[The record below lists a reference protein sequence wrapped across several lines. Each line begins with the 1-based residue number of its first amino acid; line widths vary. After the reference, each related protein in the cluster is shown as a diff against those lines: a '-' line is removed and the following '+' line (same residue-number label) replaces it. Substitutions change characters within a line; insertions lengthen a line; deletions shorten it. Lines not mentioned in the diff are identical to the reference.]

1 MPLQK
6 IQFKPG
12 FNKQTTATGA
22 EGQWIDGDNIRF
34 RYGQPQKI
42 GGFQQLVS
50 DTLAG
55 PARAQLTW
63 TALDGKKYAA
73 LGTSKLLVIYY
84 QGEFFDITPLGTAL
98 TSCTYTSTTGS
109 STVTINKTSHGLE
122 VGDYIIFTSVT
133 TPGAPTTSY
142 TSADFTTNT
151 FEVKSIPTSGT
162 FTVTMP
168 SNETGTGVT
177 AGGTITTTPY
187 IFIGPTVQTSAFGF
201 GTGYWGGTI
210 PTSAT
215 TLLNVGGGI
224 DATTT
229 TITVDSTAAFPT
241 GTAGPPPTR
250 IDIDTELIT
259 YAAKTATTFTGAGRG
274 ANGSTAASH
283 ADNSI
288 VTNATD
294 WVDWGEESN
303 TTAVTLAPG
312 SWSLDNFGQVLVA
325 TIKNGKTFTWDP
337 SALNRLNT
345 RAVVVSN
352 APTASI
358 MTLVS
363 DRDRH
368 LFAMGTETTIG
379 DPSSQDPMFIR
390 FSNQEDINT
399 WNPTVTNTAGTF
411 RLDTGNEIIGAVQ
424 GKDYIF
430 VLTDQAAYL
439 IQFVGPPFTFSVRQ
453 VGTNCGCIGQHGMVF
468 AEGAVYW
475 LGFGGGFFVF
485 DGTVKQ
491 LPSLVED
498 FVFTDLEDNLG
509 FNYDASQLVYAYHN
523 SLYNEVGW
531 FYPSAKISTTVSTP
545 STQINRNVVYNFI
558 ENTWVTGSLARTTY
572 IDASTFDLPYAT
584 QYIANGTPSFPIIN
598 GVTNTYGSTKYWEQ
612 ETGVNEVDTNGVNTA
627 IAAYVQSGDY
637 DISEQGLGGDGQ
649 LIMRVKRFIPDFK
662 NLDGNAKITLF
673 FRDYPANA
681 NSTPS
686 TTPPLI
692 TGPFTITSSTDKVD
706 TRVRGR
712 QVSLRI
718 ENDAVNETWRYGTLR
733 LDIEAGGR
741 R

>member
-12 FNKQTTATGA
+12 FNKQQTATGA
-22 EGQWIDGDNIRF
+22 EGQWIDGDNVRF
-34 RYGQPQKI
+34 RYGEPQKI
-42 GGFQQLVS
+42 GGWQQLVS
-50 DTLAG
+50 STLAG
-55 PARAQLTW
+55 PVRDQHTW

-73 LGTSKLLVIYY
+73 LGSSKLLVIYY
-84 QGEFFDITPLGTAL
+84 QGQFFDITPLGTAL
-98 TSCTYTSTTGS
+98 TSCTFNTTNTSTTV
-109 STVTINKTSHGLE
+109 TVNKAGHGLE

-133 TPGAPTTSY
+133 PPTGFVA
-142 TSADFTTNT
+142 ADFTTNT
-151 FEVKSIPTSGT
+151 FEVKTVPTSGT
-162 FTVTMP
+162 FTITMAVA
-168 SNETGTGVT
+168 SSAT
-177 AGGTITTTPY
+177 ASTSGSATTTPY
-187 IFIGPTVQTSAFGF
+187 IIIGPTFQTPAYGY

-210 PTSAT
+210 PTSVT
-215 TLLNVGGGI
+215 TQLDGAINNSV
-224 DATTT
+224 T
-229 TITVDSTAAFPT
+229 TITVDDTSAFPT
-241 GTAGPPPTR
+241 SGR

-259 YAAKTATTFTGAGRG
+259 YTGKTATTFTGCVRG

-283 ADNSI
+283 SDNAV

-303 TTAVTLAPG
+303 TAAVTLAPA
-312 SWSLDNFGQVLVA
+312 SWSLDNFGQILVA
-325 TIKNGKTFTWDP
+325 TIKNGQTFSWNP
-337 SALNRLNT
+337 SVAGALST
-345 RAVVVSN
+345 RATVVSG
-352 APTASI
+352 APTASVMSI
-358 MTLVS
+358 VS

-368 LFAMGTETTIG
+368 LFLMGTETTIG
-379 DPSSQDPMFIR
+379 SPSTQDPMFIR

-399 WNPTVTNTAGTF
+399 YAPTATNTAGTF
-411 RLDTGNEIIGAVQ
+411 RLDTGNEIIGAIQ

-430 VLTDQAAYL
+430 VLTDVAAYV

-453 VGTNCGCIGQHGMVF
+453 VGTNCGCVGQHAMVF
-468 AEGAVYW
+468 AQGAVFW
-475 LGFGGGFFVF
+475 IGFGGGFFVY

-498 FVFTDLEDNLG
+498 FVFNDTGDNLG
-509 FNYDASQLVYAYHN
+509 FNFDASQITYGYHN

-531 FYPSAKISTTVSTP
+531 NYAKAG
-545 STQINRNVVYNFI
+545 STQIDRNVVYNYL
-558 ENTWVTGSLARTTY
+558 ENTWTTGSLSRTTY

-584 QYIANGTPSFPIIN
+584 EFYSTNTPTFPTIN
-598 GVTNTYGSTKYWEQ
+598 GVSNLVGATKYWQHEI
-612 ETGVNEVDTNGVNTA
+612 GVNEVSAAGVKTL
-627 IAAYVQSGDY
+627 IAAFIESGDY

-662 NLDGNAKITLF
+662 DLEGNAKITLF

-712 QVSLRI
+712 QVSLKI
-718 ENDAVNETWRYGTLR
+718 ENDAVDETWRYGTLR

>member
-12 FNKQTTATGA
+12 FNKQQTATGA
-22 EGQWIDGDNIRF
+22 EGQWIDGDNVRF
-34 RYGQPQKI
+34 RYGEPQKI
-42 GGFQQLVS
+42 GGWEELVNT
-50 DTLAG
+50 TLAG
-55 PARAQLTW
+55 PAREQHTW

-73 LGTSKLLVIYY
+73 IGTSKLLVIYY
-84 QGEFFDITPLGTAL
+84 EGFFYDITPLNSPL

-109 STVTINKTSHGLE
+109 ATVTINKAVHNLE

-142 TSADFTTNT
+142 TTADFTTNT
-151 FEVKSIPTSGT
+151 FEVISIPSSST

-168 SNETGTGVT
+168 SVESGTGVT
-177 AGGTITTTPY
+177 AGGTITTTAY
-187 IFIGPTVQTSAFGF
+187 IDIGPTFQTPAYGY
-201 GTGYWGGTI
+201 GTGYWGGSN
-210 PTSAT
+210 PTSST
-215 TLLNVGGGI
+215 TLLNGAI
-224 DATTT
+224 DNIVT
-229 TITVDSTAAFPT
+229 TITVDSTASFPAA
-241 GTAGPPPTR
+241 GTMYIG
-250 IDIDTELIT
+250 TELIT
-259 YAAKTATTFTGAGRG
+259 YTAKTATDFTGCVRG
-274 ANGSTAASH
+274 TNGTTAASH
-283 ADNSI
+283 LDNAV
-288 VTNATD
+288 VTNATM
-294 WVDWGEESN
+294 WTGWGVQSN
-303 TTAVTLAPG
+303 TTNTVLAPG
-312 SWSLDNFGQVLVA
+312 SWSLDNYGQLLVA
-325 TIKNGKTFTWDP
+325 TVKNGGTYTWDP
-337 SALNRLNT
+337 SVASPLIT
-345 RAVVVSN
+345 RAAIVAN

-368 LFAMGTETTIG
+368 LFALGTETTIG
-379 DPSSQDPMFIR
+379 DPTTQDPMFIR

-399 WNPTVTNTAGTF
+399 WTPRVTNTAGTF

-430 VLTDQAAYL
+430 VLTDAAAYV

-453 VGTNCGCIGQHGMVF
+453 VGTNCGCIGQHAMVY
-468 AEGAVYW
+468 AQGAVFW
-475 LGFGGGFFVF
+475 IGFGGGFFVY
-485 DGTVKQ
+485 DGTIKQ

-498 FVFTDLEDNLG
+498 FVFTTEGGGLG
-509 FNYDASQLVYAYHN
+509 INYNASQITYAYHN

-531 FYPSAKISTTVSTP
+531 NYAQSTSSQVD
-545 STQINRNVVYNFI
+545 RNVVYNYL
-558 ENTWVTGSLARTTY
+558 ENTWATGSLARTTY
-572 IDASTFDLPYAT
+572 EDASSFDLPYAT
-584 QYIANGTPSFPIIN
+584 QYIVNATPTFPTIN
-598 GVTNTYGSTKYWEQ
+598 GVTNTFGATKYWEH
-612 ETGVNEVDTNGVNTA
+612 EIGVNEVSFAGVETA
-627 IAAYVQSGDY
+627 ITSYVQSGDY

-662 NLDGNAKITLF
+662 NLEGNAKITLF

-712 QVSLRI
+712 QVSVKI
-718 ENDAVNETWRYGTLR
+718 ENDALDETWRYGTLR